1 MPKQNKA
8 RRVRVTRAEK
18 KERAKEGSEKRELTL
33 EEKREQFAKYRQIHY
48 DNLARKRENIIA
60 AIKKNLNEEHQ
71 QFIFRTRKP
80 RTTPKLEQLYE
91 KFLKEEVAA
100 KREQERKFEEQQTV
114 SKAIRQKK
122 DADNSTVSY
131 IGPQD
136 GPQTA
141 FLSSPADIVFYGGSA
156 GGGKTY
162 GLLLDPLR
170 YVRYKEFGA
179 VIFRRT
185 FPEIKNEGG
194 LWDESTNIYLPLG
207 ARPKE
212 TDLSWTFPSGSV
224 ISFAHLQHEKNIYS
238 WQGAQVPYFGF
249 DEITHFTARQFWY
262 LLSRQRNVAGIP
274 NLVRATCNP
283 DPDSFVRNII
293 DWWIDQNG
301 YAIPE
306 RSGVIRWFVRVD
318 DGLVWADN
326 EQSLK
331 ERYPSL
337 IPRSFTFISAKLSDN
352 QILCQKDPSY
362 LATLLSLPT
371 VDRKRLLDG
380 NWNVRPSSGL
390 YFKRSWF
397 EVVDPELV
405 PRRMMKIVRGWDLA
419 GTPEEKDASDLKQP
433 DATAGVKMGRD
444 RDGNIWVLDFV
455 YDRMTPMQVERT
467 IRNCASQ
474 DGLHTIIRLPQD
486 PGQAGKAQVAHFARL
501 LIGHTFR
508 TRTLTGDK
516 VTRAGAFSS
525 ACEHGMVKLVK
536 ATWNELYLTHLEQ
549 FPPEVGSPDTVD
561 ASVEAYHELTS
572 GGRNVKSISPISIR
586 V

>member
-1 MPKQNKA
+1 MARKHPKS
-8 RRVRVTRAEK
+8 TEEK
-18 KERAKEGSEKRELTL
+18 IAL
-33 EEKREQFAKYRQIHY
+33 EEKRKRFASVRQAHY
-48 DNLARKRENIIA
+48 DNQKRERENLIA
-60 AIKKNLNEEHQ
+60 EIKSSLNEEHVHY
-71 QFIFRTRKP
+71 ILHRTKSPRKNSEM
-80 RTTPKLEQLYE
+80 RNLLER
-91 KFLKEEVAA
+91 F
-100 KREQERKFEEQQTV
+100 KRQEMIDRADAERKGKEQSVV
-114 SKAIRQKK
+114 SKAIRQKR
-122 DADNSTVSY
+122 DADNSNISY
-131 IGPQD
+131 VGPQD

-170 YVRYKEFGA
+170 YVQYQQFGA

-301 YAIPE
+301 YAIPS

-318 DGLVWADN
+318 DGLVWADS
-326 EQSLK
+326 EQQLK

-352 QILCQKDPSY
+352 QILCDKDPSY

-397 EVVDPELV
+397 EIVEPEFV

-419 GTPEEKDASDLKQP
+419 GSPENDNTTSELKQP
-433 DATAGVKMGRD
+433 DATAGVKMARD

-455 YDRMTPMQVERT
+455 YDRLTPMQVERT

-474 DGLHTIIRLPQD
+474 DGLHTVIRFPQD
-486 PGQAGKAQVAHFARL
+486 PGQAGKAQVSHYARVL
-501 LIGHTFR
+501 SGYTFR
-508 TRTLTGDK
+508 TRTMSGDK
-516 VTRAGAFSS
+516 VTRAGAYSS
-525 ACEHGMVKLVK
+525 ACEHGLVK
-536 ATWNELYLTHLEQ
+536 IVKAQWNELYLTHLEQ

-572 GGRNVKSISPISIR
+572 GGRNVRNVSPISIR